1 MTEWLRALLSVALV
15 LGLVVG
21 LRFWLG
27 RAAWGQRRGRRPN
40 QPGRLETLDRLALS
54 PQHTL
59 YLVRVGNRAVLIGAH
74 PGGCHLLE
82 RLPAEMLKEAASR
95 EAG

>member
-1 MTEWLRALLSVALV
+1 MTEWLRPLLSVALV
-15 LGLVVG
+15 LGLAVG
-21 LRFWLG
+21 LRCWLG
-27 RAAWGQRRGRRPN
+27 RAAWPSGRARRNRG
-40 QPGRLETLDRLALS
+40 PGRLETLDRLPLS

-74 PGGCHLLE
+74 PGGCRLLE
-82 RLPAEMLKEAASR
+82 RLPAEALKEAGGG